1 MEVEV
6 VKGGSEEDIWDVED
20 LERLEWKPK
29 RKPLEGDTIAYSV
42 SSL

>member
-6 VKGGSEEDIWDVED
+6 VKGGLEDDIWDVED

-29 RKPLEGDTIAYSV
+29 RKPLEGEMIAHSV